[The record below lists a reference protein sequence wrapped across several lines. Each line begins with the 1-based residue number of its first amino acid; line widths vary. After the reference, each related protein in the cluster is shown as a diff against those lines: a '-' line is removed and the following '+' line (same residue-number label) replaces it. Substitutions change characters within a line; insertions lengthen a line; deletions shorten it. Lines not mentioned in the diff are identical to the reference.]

1 MSIAS
6 DHVAFFQTERAARRN
21 STIVIK
27 RTATNVLNTTT
38 GVYAPTY
45 DTKFS
50 GPALIRPARAVA
62 DPAVDVGQRQA
73 ELKFYEVEL
82 IFSET
87 DPLPDDLVDVTSSP
101 DAFLTGKQFVV
112 RNVEGDDYPVRRLL
126 WCEEVVNG

>member
-27 RTATNVLNTTT
+27 RVATNVLNTTT

-50 GPALIRPARAVA
+50 GPALIRPASAT
-62 DPAVDVGQRQA
+62 AVDSGQRQA

-82 IFSET
+82 VYSET

-101 DAFLTGKQFVV
+101 DPLLTGKQFVV